1 MNTSVT
7 SKLGWVVAA
16 ALAVWVAVSGF
27 QAPAEKT
34 GVVDLV
40 YLVNN
45 SKFGKNADAEFK
57 KMQDA
62 RLGVLKFIDENRV
75 LTVEQANKLRDLMLN
90 LNPTDAQKQE
100 LEKLKAD
107 IIASKKKNDD
117 LVQKANLTADEKSL
131 MNEFAER
138 GRRMDEILQAWNQQ
152 FLRDAQEYVKK
163 QQNAAVE
170 RARAAVKEVAKQQGY
185 TLVFEAQVAPYGAND
200 LTDAALKAMDAKP

>member
-1 MNTSVT
+1 MITNKT

-16 ALAVWVAVSGF
+16 AMGLWIAFTGF
-27 QAPAEKT
+27 QAPTEKT
-34 GVVDLV
+34 GVVDLI

-45 SKFGKNADAEFK
+45 SKFGKNADAELK
-57 KMQDA
+57 KIRDA
-62 RLGVLKFIDENRV
+62 HLGVLKFIDENRV

-90 LNPTDAQKQE
+90 MNPTDAQKQE

-107 IIASKKKNDD
+107 ILASKKKNDD

-138 GRRMDEILQAWNQQ
+138 GRKMDEILQEWNQK
-152 FLRDAQEYVKK
+152 FLRDAQDYVKK
-163 QQNAAVE
+163 QQNSAVE

-185 TLVFEAQVAPYGAND
+185 SLVLEAQVAPYGAND